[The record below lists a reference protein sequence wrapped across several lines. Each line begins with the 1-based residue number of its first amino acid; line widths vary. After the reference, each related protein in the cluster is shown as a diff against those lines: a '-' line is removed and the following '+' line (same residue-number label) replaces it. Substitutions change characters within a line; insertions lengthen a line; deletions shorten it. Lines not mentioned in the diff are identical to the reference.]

1 MAAPD
6 VSLLY
11 CTAHQKQQAPSPW
24 SRCHLGDSRQQ
35 LLTSLLN
42 YWMALFNRHL
52 PSNLVLP
59 LSAMTATGDTYR
71 PAPVECCSSDRS
83 ADHRR
88 PSFSSR
94 FRRHPST
101 ADALFGPPS
110 FVKQRE
116 ANCKCALNTLLSHF
130 STSHHITN
138 KNISYTGDSRAQV
151 HFFFVKFAN
160 ICQVALLWAPCS
172 LQALCVQPPVHIT
185 SISRSLPLGVKS
197 LFSPFV
203 SKQCPRSQINLSYV
217 SKIQPSVIPS
227 VWDTTKH
234 SQRAAMNYSFSS
246 HERLSLC
253 LSCFTLA
260 RKIHWSLPLL
270 RQQEQ
275 TSDITQLCISH
286 AQTNSSDRNAAAV
299 TQCIICIR
307 A

>member
-1 MAAPD
+1 MRFEHTPHSFQH
-6 VSLLY
+6 VS
-11 CTAHQKQQAPSPW
+11 
-24 SRCHLGDSRQQ
+24 
-35 LLTSLLN
+35 
-42 YWMALFNRHL
+42 
-52 PSNLVLP
+52 
-59 LSAMTATGDTYR
+59 
-71 PAPVECCSSDRS
+71 
-83 ADHRR
+83 
-88 PSFSSR
+88 
-94 FRRHPST
+94 
-101 ADALFGPPS
+101 
-110 FVKQRE
+110 
-116 ANCKCALNTLLSHF
+116 SHGKTK
-130 STSHHITN
+130 TSHTPE
-138 KNISYTGDSRAQV
+138 SRELREPK
-151 HFFFVKFAN
+151 FTLFLKFAD
-160 ICQVALLWAPCS
+160 ICQVALLWAPRS

-234 SQRAAMNYSFSS
+234 SQRAAMNYSSSS

-286 AQTNSSDRNAAAV
+286 ALTNSSDRNAPAV

>member
-1 MAAPD
+1 M
-6 VSLLY
+6 
-11 CTAHQKQQAPSPW
+11 
-24 SRCHLGDSRQQ
+24 
-35 LLTSLLN
+35 
-42 YWMALFNRHL
+42 
-52 PSNLVLP
+52 
-59 LSAMTATGDTYR
+59 
-71 PAPVECCSSDRS
+71 
-83 ADHRR
+83 
-88 PSFSSR
+88 
-94 FRRHPST
+94 
-101 ADALFGPPS
+101 
-110 FVKQRE
+110 
-116 ANCKCALNTLLSHF
+116 
-130 STSHHITN
+130 
-138 KNISYTGDSRAQV
+138 
-151 HFFFVKFAN
+151 N
-160 ICQVALLWAPCS
+160 ICQVALLRAPRS

-286 AQTNSSDRNAAAV
+286 ALTNSSDRNAPAV